1 MRACSYERAC
11 ARARVLV
18 RVCLCDAATR
28 FTGDAAHYRD
38 TMQCRYQQRATLCVH
53 EFACLAGSEEAQWT
67 ARTEICM
74 YQKAGNQ
81 CEMTFG
87 CPTIWGV
94 AAGCEIGLNC
104 TDKRPRPELS
114 LSLSQAFELGPSCW
128 AIKLSRRAG
137 ALEVDHRAGTVKL
150 VPSSS
155 LSSYTF
161 KPGQRPSWNYRWNP
175 RAGPWSWTVQPPNGS
190 VTPACLPKAPNLGLT
205 TANAGVAPGRRP
217 PYTEKGST
225 LRDRTPRK
233 VKSRPFS
240 TRVDEAN

>member
-1 MRACSYERAC
+1 MRAQRWRRGHSGGAAGAEAEAEAGAEQEC
-11 ARARVLV
+11 ARACLC
-18 RVCLCDAATR
+18 VCLCDAATR

-114 LSLSQAFELGPSCW
+114 LSLRTGGGCTRGDRAEAKCYTPCPLQ
-128 AIKLSRRAG
+128 LS
-137 ALEVDHRAGTVKL
+137 
-150 VPSSS
+150 
-155 LSSYTF
+155 
-161 KPGQRPSWNYRWNP
+161 
-175 RAGPWSWTVQPPNGS
+175 
-190 VTPACLPKAPNLGLT
+190 
-205 TANAGVAPGRRP
+205 
-217 PYTEKGST
+217 
-225 LRDRTPRK
+225 
-233 VKSRPFS
+233 
-240 TRVDEAN
+240 